1 MRGSVKGQTLHL
13 FTQSGINC
21 IGQKKFEAKDSARI
35 ALAAEGRGGIST
47 AIAEKTGIH
56 SIATRD
62 NYLGKWQEL
71 GRFAKEDFGVRDLE
85 QLTTN
90 QVLEFLAYKIEMGV
104 SYSHFSGYVAAIGK
118 LENALNTYSQKFERG
133 YAYNF
138 RSAIQVLR
146 QEAKAELPRFE
157 GIRSY
162 DNPVAV
168 IAAIANQN
176 YQLAARIQLE
186 SGLRIAG
193 ATNIKADQLKG
204 LAKDVHTGK
213 LVGLIAYKG
222 KGGKLGVAQVTPGTY
237 QRLTDHIREHSQFT
251 VSKDGYRNSLKVA
264 TGKSGQS
271 YNGSHGLRWN
281 FAQERFKELQASGM
295 GYEKALGSVSHEMSH
310 NRIGITEHYLG
321 FK

>member
-35 ALAAEGRGGIST
+35 ALAAEGRGSTST

-56 SIATRD
+56 SLGTRD
-62 NYLGKWQEL
+62 NYIGKWQEL
-71 GRFAKEDFGVRDLE
+71 GRFVKEEFSVRDLE
-85 QLTTN
+85 KLTTE
-90 QVLEFLAYKIEMGV
+90 QIREFLAFKIEMGV

-133 YAYNF
+133 NEYDF
-138 RSAIQVLR
+138 RTAIRELR

-157 GIRSY
+157 GTRNY
-162 DNPVAV
+162 DNPTAV
-168 IAAIANQN
+168 IAAIGNQN
-176 YQLAARIQLE
+176 HQLAARIQLE

-193 ATNIKADQLKG
+193 ATNINADQLKG
-204 LAKDVHTGK
+204 LAKDAHTGK
-213 LVGLIAYKG
+213 SVGLIAYKG
-222 KGGKLGVAQVTPGTY
+222 KGGKPGVAQVSPETY
-237 QRLTDHIREHSQFT
+237 QRLTNHIREQGQFT
-251 VSKDGYRNSLKVA
+251 VSPDGYRNSLKVA
-264 TGKSGQS
+264 AEKSGQT

-281 FAQERFKELQASGM
+281 FAQERFKELQAAGM
-295 GYEKALGSVSHEMSH
+295 GYEKALGSVSHEMGH

-321 FK
+321 LK